1 MSGDKMRTTGEM
13 SMQIPLQIAI
23 KDLEYTDAMDSRI
36 RQKAERLD
44 QFASD
49 IIRCRVMLEPVA
61 KHHIHQTLYKVR
73 IDVTLPGK
81 TISVTREPS
90 MHWEHGEVHAAIGE
104 AFDLTI
110 RQLED
115 YVRRRRGHVK
125 SHLGQPVGRVS
136 RMVPDM
142 DCGFLETFD
151 GREVYFHRHSVLNNQ
166 FQSLHVGAEV
176 TFLEEEGEKGPQAST
191 VRVLRNHRNHESDDE
206 RMGDDRATS
215 EE

>member
-1 MSGDKMRTTGEM
+1 MMQATGET
-13 SMQIPLQIAI
+13 SMQIPLQIAF
-23 KDLEYTDAMDSRI
+23 KDLDHSDSIESRI

-81 TISVTREPS
+81 TICVTREPS
-90 MHWEHGEVHAAIGE
+90 LHWEHGEIHTAIGE

-115 YVRRRRGHVK
+115 YVRRRRGEVK
-125 SHLGQPVGRVS
+125 SHQGQPVGRVT
-136 RMVPDM
+136 RLIPHK
-142 DCGFLETFD
+142 DCGFLETTD

-166 FQSLHVGAEV
+166 FQSLEVGAEV
-176 TFLEEEGEKGPQAST
+176 VFLEEEGDKGPQASM
-191 VRVLRNHRNHESDDE
+191 VRVLRNHRNHQSEDE
-206 RMGDDRATS
+206 RMGRDGATS

>member
-1 MSGDKMRTTGEM
+1 
-13 SMQIPLQIAI
+13 MQIPLQIAF
-23 KDLEYTDAMDSRI
+23 KDLDRSDSIESRI

-90 MHWEHGEVHAAIGE
+90 MHWEHGEIHAAIGE

-115 YVRRRRGHVK
+115 YVRRRRGQVK
-125 SHLGQPVGRVS
+125 SHRGQPVGRVI
-136 RMVPDM
+136 RLVPHK
-142 DCGFLETFD
+142 DCGFLQTSE
-151 GREVYFHRHSVLNNQ
+151 GREVYFHRHAVLNNQ
-166 FQSLHVGAEV
+166 FPTLEVGAEV
-176 TFLEEEGEKGPQAST
+176 AFIEEEGDKGPQAST
-191 VRVLRNHRNHESDDE
+191 VRVLRNHSNHESEDE
-206 RMGDDRATS
+206 RMKSDGATS

>member
-1 MSGDKMRTTGEM
+1 
-13 SMQIPLQIAI
+13 MQIPLQIAF
-23 KDLEYTDAMDSRI
+23 KDLEHSDSIESRI

-49 IIRCRVMLEPVA
+49 IIRCRVMLEPIA

-81 TISVTREPS
+81 TISVTREPNT
-90 MHWEHGEVHAAIGE
+90 HWEHGEIHAAIGE
-104 AFDLTI
+104 AFDLTM

-115 YVRRRRGHVK
+115 HVRRRRGQVK
-125 SHLGQPVGRVS
+125 SHQEQPVGRVI
-136 RMVPDM
+136 RLVPQK
-142 DCGFLETFD
+142 DCGFLETSD

-166 FQSLHVGAEV
+166 FQSLEVGAEV
-176 TFLEEEGEKGPQAST
+176 AFLEEEGDKGPQAST
-191 VRVLRNHRNHESDDE
+191 VRVLRIHRNHISEDE
-206 RMGDDRATS
+206 RTGSDGATS

>member
-1 MSGDKMRTTGEM
+1 
-13 SMQIPLQIAI
+13 MQIPIQIAL
-23 KDLEYTDAMDSRI
+23 KDLDHDDSIESRI

-61 KHHIHQTLYKVR
+61 KHHIHQTLYKIR

-90 MHWEHGEVHAAIGE
+90 MQWEHGEIHSAIGD
-104 AFDLTI
+104 AFDLTF

-115 YVRRRRGHVK
+115 YVRRRRGQVK
-125 SHLGQPVGRVS
+125 NHHAQPVGRVI
-136 RMVPDM
+136 RLVPQKNF
-142 DCGFLETFD
+142 GFLETSD
-151 GREVYFHRHSVLNNQ
+151 GREIYFHRHAVLNDQ
-166 FQSLHVGAEV
+166 FDALHVGAEV
-176 TFLEEEGEKGPQAST
+176 AFIEEAGDKGPQAST
-191 VRVLRNHRNHESDDE
+191 VRVLRNQRNHASEDE
-206 RMGDDRATS
+206 RVSNDGIAS